1 MNKAVP
7 WSIKGIDF
15 DAREAAKDAA
25 RRDGVTLGEW
35 MNRAI
40 ADRAA
45 EVGANAQDF
54 DADERLEAVA
64 AQLARLSHD
73 MDEDEPPRRRR
84 GETGRSQDT
93 AREEPSRD
101 GMSRD
106 GMSRDEA
113 RRDRTRPGAARLNEA
128 GQDEADWDE
137 DYSSPR
143 ESRRRPSAPAPERL
157 RAKAPRDA
165 YSDDFPID
173 SRRVRAGR
181 DASADA
187 EALLEQAVAAF
198 QDQAGRVEARTAR
211 AIANVASMFE
221 TAESDRAD
229 ALAQVDARLA
239 GLEQKLQRGARDS
252 VRPLQGMISSVNDRL
267 AEIET
272 RLLTK
277 ERSAERQQARAPRP
291 EAPPRQAETQA
302 DEPALRQLDARL
314 SGILAKIEKAEATPP
329 GEARDEQFVRLERRF
344 DALMARLDR
353 QNSRVPPAPQAPSP
367 AAPARLPAASHL
379 QQAAASP
386 RRALDGAISA
396 IAARQRDLDAG
407 VAQKL
412 RPAAPVAPPLAALID
427 ERFEALARKLD
438 RVAEK
443 SFAPPSAQ
451 PSPPLAA
458 LLDERFEA
466 FAKKLERAEHAA
478 PAPAEDK
485 RIDRLQ
491 HGIEQLAGRI
501 EDMRREISSGGAASR
516 AQGEVGAGVEKALRD
531 LTQRVEAVLSA
542 PSAAGPADLEKL
554 RAELAAMSR
563 ALADVAPRGAV
574 AGVESALRDL
584 CRRVDQAQDAM
595 VRASEASSRASG
607 AGVGVEK
614 ALRDL
619 TARVETGLSAPSAAA
634 DFDGL
639 RSELA
644 SIGRSLTDVAPRGA
658 VAGLESAM
666 RELANRVDQ
675 AQDAMVRSSEASSR
689 ASGAAVEQALRD
701 LAGRVETALSSP
713 SASVGADLDGLRSE
727 LASMGRALTDVAP
740 RSAVAGLESAM
751 RDLGLRVD
759 QARAAVF
766 RAAEAQGQPT
776 SSAEIEALA
785 RQVAAMSRALED
797 VAPRSQLASLE
808 NAVIALGDRIERS
821 RDDGLRETVLG
832 PIESLADELRRAM
845 AEAGASANFDGVVR
859 QLRDVEAR
867 IEDLRH
873 AGGADRADFL
883 KVCDQSDQ
891 LRAMIASA
899 VEQMAPME
907 RIERQVAGLSE
918 RLEDVARQTREA
930 GRAQEAGLA
939 QSAAGWRGL
948 ETRLDDLALRIE
960 RVATAPET
968 PRAIDD
974 SRFDDLSRRLDFVHH
989 ALADRIDVAQGE
1001 VMAPKPIPPTIEP
1014 LLRALAEKLDTAMAP
1029 QADSR
1034 AIEAL
1039 ERQIAKVSE
1048 RLDRGDPQTG
1058 VKLERALG
1066 DLANRLETSRENERE
1081 AALQAFREA
1090 LANLPPQRR
1099 DDQTA
1104 SEIAD
1109 LREKHDVSDRRAQQ
1123 TLSAVHE
1130 TLEKVVDRLA
1140 MLEDDVVE
1148 ARAAQAEQMSGR
1160 APAPARPGPSASP
1173 PPRPLE
1179 FDDDH
1184 FLVEPGAGRPAE
1196 RAAAAHFDASDP
1208 RGEDSGDEPGAPALG
1223 LPRHDEAALKA
1234 RPSQANYIDV
1244 ARRALAARAAAE
1256 VAEKAEADRKK
1267 RAKGAGSATE
1277 RPAAFVAPIAAAE
1290 KSGAR
1295 RLPALLVMAGTVLAL
1310 GAFQAYR
1317 AFDNAPPPMLSVAGP
1332 HNVAAPAAQ
1341 AAQPG
1346 ENAAQ
1351 PMEKTA
1357 PPAPAAA
1364 NAPGPAAGA
1373 PVVATPPAAS
1383 APAAKP
1389 ARGASLI
1396 DPLSVGSIG
1405 QRANS
1410 MASLEAGAQ
1419 FRSVMDLA
1427 EKGDAAAQYD
1437 MGARLAEGR
1446 GVARDPAAAIRW
1458 FEKAAAQGLAQAQY
1472 RLGAIYEKGAG
1483 LPRDLRKARDFY
1495 EKSAL
1500 LGNIRAMHNLAVIE
1514 AEGVDGK
1521 SDYASAAQWFR
1532 RAADYGVRDSQF
1544 NLAILYARGMGVKQD
1559 MAQSYVWFGAAAQQ
1573 GDADAAKKRD
1583 EIGARLDAGQLAAA
1597 KRQIAEFHARP
1608 AASSANAAPV
1618 ASAGPAARFTPPAGK
1633 SAASSKL

>member
-15 DAREAAKDAA
+15 DAREAAKEAA

-64 AQLARLSHD
+64 AQLARLSVE
-73 MDEDEPPRRRR
+73 MDEDQPPRRRR
-84 GETGRSQDT
+84 GES
-93 AREEPSRD
+93 SR
-101 GMSRD
+101 RQ
-106 GMSRDEA
+106 EA
-113 RRDRTRPGAARLNEA
+113 RRDEPRRDEMRGNHARVDAAGPDDASR
-128 GQDEADWDE
+128 DESDWD
-137 DYSSPR
+137 DDFSSQL
-143 ESRRRPSAPAPERL
+143 ESRRRPPAPAPERL
-157 RAKAPRDA
+157 RAKTLRDA
-165 YSDDFPID
+165 YSNDFAGD
-173 SRRVRAGR
+173 FGRVRAGR
-181 DASADA
+181 DPSADA

-211 AIANVASMFE
+211 AIANVATMFE
-221 TAESDRAD
+221 TAESGRAD

-267 AEIET
+267 AEIEA

-277 ERSAERQQARAPRP
+277 ENSAERQLARAPRP
-291 EAPPRQAETQA
+291 EAAAPAKTQP

-314 SGILAKIEKAEATPP
+314 SNILAKIEKAEAIPP
-329 GEARDEQFVRLERRF
+329 GEARDEQFARLERRF

-353 QNSRVPPAPQAPSP
+353 QTVRPAPAAAGHAP
-367 AAPARLPAASHL
+367 AAPAHLPAAP
-379 QQAAASP
+379 QMPPQAAP

-396 IAARQRDLDAG
+396 IAARQRDLDSGAAPKIRPSAP
-407 VAQKL
+407 VA
-412 RPAAPVAPPLAALID
+412 RAAPVAPPLAALID

-438 RVAEK
+438 HVAEK
-443 SFAPPSAQ
+443 TFAPPSPPLA
-451 PSPPLAA
+451 PPLAA

-466 FAKKLERAEHAA
+466 FAKKLERAA

-491 HGIEQLAGRI
+491 HGIESLSGRI
-501 EDMRREISSGGAASR
+501 EEMRREFTAGGAASR
-516 AQGEVGAGVEKALRD
+516 GPGDVEKALRDLNQRVEAVLSAPSSTADFDGLRAELAAMGRSLTDVAPRGAIAGLERAMRELASRVDQAQDAMSRASEASSRVSGETGAGVEKALRD
-531 LTQRVEAVLSA
+531 LSRRVEEVLSA
-542 PSAAGPADLEKL
+542 PS
-554 RAELAAMSR
+554 S
-563 ALADVAPRGAV
+563 
-574 AGVESALRDL
+574 
-584 CRRVDQAQDAM
+584 
-595 VRASEASSRASG
+595 
-607 AGVGVEK
+607 
-614 ALRDL
+614 
-619 TARVETGLSAPSAAA
+619 AA

-639 RSELA
+639 RSEMA
-644 SIGRSLTDVAPRGA
+644 SIGRSLADVAPRGA

-675 AQDAMVRSSEASSR
+675 AQDAMLRASEASSR

-701 LAGRVETALSSP
+701 LAARVETALSSP
-713 SASVGADLDGLRSE
+713 SASAGADLAGVRSE
-727 LASMGRALTDVAP
+727 LASMGRALADVAP
-740 RSAVAGLESAM
+740 RGAVAGLESAV
-751 RDLGLRVD
+751 RDLSQRVD
-759 QARAAVF
+759 QARDAVF
-766 RAAEAQGQPT
+766 RAAQAQGQPT

-785 RQVAAMSRALED
+785 RQVAAMSRALDD
-797 VAPRSQLASLE
+797 VAPRSQMASLE

-821 RDDGLRETVLG
+821 RGEGLRETVLG
-832 PIESLADELRRAM
+832 PIETLADELRRAM
-845 AEAGASANFDGVVR
+845 AEAGASANFDGVIR

-918 RLEDVARQTREA
+918 RLEEVARQTREA
-930 GRAQEAGLA
+930 GRAQEAGRA
-939 QSAAGWRGL
+939 ESAAGWRGL
-948 ETRLDDLALRIE
+948 EARLDDLASRIE
-960 RVATAPET
+960 RVATAPEA
-968 PRAIDD
+968 PRAIDN
-974 SRFDDLSRRLDFVHH
+974 SRFDDLSRRLDFVHQ
-989 ALADRIDVAQGE
+989 ALAERIDVAQDE
-1001 VMAPKPIPPTIEP
+1001 VLVRTPSSPMLEP
-1014 LLRALAEKLDTAMAP
+1014 LLRSLAEKLDTAMAP

-1034 AIEAL
+1034 ALEAL
-1039 ERQIAKVSE
+1039 ERQMAQVSE
-1048 RLDRGDPQTG
+1048 RLDRGDTQTG
-1058 VKLERALG
+1058 LKLERALD
-1066 DLANRLETSRENERE
+1066 DLAGRLESSREAERE
-1081 AALQAFREA
+1081 AARQALREA
-1090 LANLPPQRR
+1090 FANLPLPQR
-1099 DDQTA
+1099 DDETA
-1104 SEIAD
+1104 REIAD
-1109 LREKHDVSDRRAQQ
+1109 LREKHEVSDRRAQQ
-1123 TLSAVHE
+1123 TLCAVHE

-1148 ARAAQAEQMSGR
+1148 ARAAQAEQMPSR
-1160 APAPARPGPSASP
+1160 AAASAGPGAAASAAARST
-1173 PPRPLE
+1173 PRPLE
-1179 FDDDH
+1179 FDDDR
-1184 FLVEPGAGRPAE
+1184 FLMEPGAGRPAE
-1196 RAAAAHFDASDP
+1196 RAPLADFEEAGRDRA
-1208 RGEDSGDEPGAPALG
+1208 DSQELEAPVVTLS
-1223 LPRHDEAALKA
+1223 RHDEAALKA
-1234 RPSQANYIDV
+1234 KPPQANYIDV

-1256 VAEKAEADRKK
+1256 VAEKTEADRQQ
-1267 RAKGAGSATE
+1267 RAKGAGAATE
-1277 RPAAFVAPIAAAE
+1277 RAAAFVRPMAVADNV
-1290 KSGAR
+1290 GAR

-1317 AFDNAPPPMLSVAGP
+1317 VFDSGPPPMLSVAGP
-1332 HNVAAPAAQ
+1332 HDAKSPAAQPGEQ

-1346 ENAAQ
+1346 EN
-1351 PMEKTA
+1351 
-1357 PPAPAAA
+1357 PAPRAPSAAA
-1364 NAPGPAAGA
+1364 NAPAPAASA
-1373 PVVATPPAAS
+1373 PVAATPPAAP

-1396 DPLSVGSIG
+1396 DPLAVGSIG
-1405 QRANS
+1405 RRVNS
-1410 MASLEAGAQ
+1410 LAGLEAAAQ
-1419 FRSVMDLA
+1419 FRSVKELA

-1437 MGARLAEGR
+1437 MGARLAEGL

-1483 LPRDLRKARDFY
+1483 ATRDLRKARDYY

-1514 AEGVDGK
+1514 AEGVEGK
-1521 SDYASAAQWFR
+1521 PDYAGAAQWFR

-1544 NLAILYARGMGVKQD
+1544 NLAILFARGMGVKQD
-1559 MAQSYVWFGAAAQQ
+1559 LAQSYVWFGAAAQQ

-1583 EIGARLDAGQLAAA
+1583 EIGGRLDAGQLAAA

-1608 AASSANAAPV
+1608 AASSANAAPL
-1618 ASAGPAARFTPPAGK
+1618 ASAGPAARFTPTGGK
-1633 SAASSKL
+1633 TAASSGP